1 QRRGFGDRPR
11 LGGFHPPPE
20 NQGPRLDVRCW
31 LVHRLDDVDRPR
43 PVFPG
48 VRRPG
53 RADRLQA
60 RQDLGPAEADRLR
73 GAVRP
78 LRLQG
83 APSPGGPAPREKG
96 RGPDPHPRG
105 RHGAGRGPA
114 RLPFRW
120 PDGRRQPD
128 RRDDGTE
135 DRGALLAT
143 HEPGRQAADPARG
156 PHRRG
161 AGLGRSHA
169 VRLRGGD
176 VVMSERIKKWPGVE
190 LSAADLNEGKVT
202 QTRFRPNAKYAWS
215 AGEAMSR
222 FLAELQNG
230 RLIARTCHSCKRIL
244 FPPRMFCESC
254 FRPTDEMTFLD
265 RTTDA
270 RRFRQWEGNM
280 EADYIYTSGVA
291 GERFFV
297 ALRDGGKMLASRCVA
312 CNLDYL
318 PPRLFCEDCFAEL
331 SEFVDVPP
339 EGRVAA
345 VTMAHLDRRGT
356 PVSRPQVWALVTFEG
371 IRGGLVHRLLVP

>member
-83 APSPGGPAPREKG
+83 APSPGGPAPCEKG

-114 RLPFRW
+114 RLPFRR
-120 PDGRRQPD
+120 PHGRRQPD

-135 DRGALLAT
+135 DRGTLLAT

-156 PHRRG
+156 PHRRR

-202 QTRFRPNAKYAWS
+202 QTRLRPNAKYAWS
-215 AGEAMSR
+215 AGEA
-222 FLAELQNG
+222 LP
-230 RLIARTCHSCKRIL
+230 RIL
-244 FPPRMFCESC
+244 GGVVSSDGASPKMGMMHYFGDMTKEQIRIGMRVKAVW
-254 FRPTDEMTFLD
+254 RP
-265 RTTDA
+265 
-270 RRFRQWEGNM
+270 WE
-280 EADYIYTSGVA
+280 E
-291 GERFFV
+291 
-297 ALRDGGKMLASRCVA
+297 
-312 CNLDYL
+312 
-318 PPRLFCEDCFAEL
+318 
-331 SEFVDVPP
+331 
-339 EGRVAA
+339 
-345 VTMAHLDRRGT
+345 RRGS
-356 PVSRPQVWALVTFEG
+356 VLD
-371 IRGGLVHRLLVP
+371 IRHFGPLKEDAK